1 MIVRLLVMAER
12 NNKII
17 RPRASRSYVDTLPR
31 ACLKGGKVISKE
43 ANNKTHWCYHA
54 ASAPVK
60 IV

>member
-1 MIVRLLVMAER
+1 MTMAER

-17 RPRASRSYVDTLPR
+17 RPRASRSCVDTLPR
-31 ACLKGGKVISKE
+31 ACLKGGKVISKGT
-43 ANNKTHWCYHA
+43 NNKTHSCYHA